1 MLAHTST
8 LKSPTFD
15 HYVTITPLHSNLYYQ
30 YYEIRGIEFKDGSVL
45 RKMGNF
51 CFLKLFLNRDS
62 SNLQKRE
69 RQITIGSEAQCFLP
83 NGMASRNT
91 DRFCL
96 SRAFLFITFSSPA
109 SYCGLAS
116 SVLHVR

>member
-30 YYEIRGIEFKDGSVL
+30 YYEIRGIVFKDGSVL

-51 CFLKLFLNRDS
+51 CFLKLSVSEQRFIKS
-62 SNLQKRE
+62 AEKRK
-69 RQITIGSEAQCFLP
+69 AD
-83 NGMASRNT
+83 NH
-91 DRFCL
+91 RF
-96 SRAFLFITFSSPA
+96 
-109 SYCGLAS
+109 
-116 SVLHVR
+116 